1 MGGFMF
7 FLGGILPPGGIL
19 PLTGNGAI
27 DLCADLF
34 FPVIAN
40 GKRKANNT
48 CI

>member
-1 MGGFMF
+1 MIDKNEQRRTKHDCMKE
-7 FLGGILPPGGIL
+7 
-19 PLTGNGAI
+19 TVHSRRAI
-27 DLCADLF
+27 DLYADLF